1 MKHRARGLT
10 IADFKT
16 FCAAHQV
23 GVATTTYLQGARR
36 VPDRFDTN
44 LRATWAVFELR

>member
-1 MKHRARGLT
+1 V
-10 IADFKT
+10 
-16 FCAAHQV
+16 AHQV
-23 GVATTTYLQGARR
+23 RIVTATFLQGVER